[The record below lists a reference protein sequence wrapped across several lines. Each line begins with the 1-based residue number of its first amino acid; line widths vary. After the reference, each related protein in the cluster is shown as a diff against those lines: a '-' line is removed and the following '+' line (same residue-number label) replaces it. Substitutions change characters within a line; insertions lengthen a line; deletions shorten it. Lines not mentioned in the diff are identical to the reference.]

1 MTKEI
6 TISLAEDLVEAAM
19 RRARTEGT
27 TLDALMRRWLEDYA
41 QQQEVLQA
49 FDALTANLS
58 GKVRIGRKFTRDEMN
73 AR

>member
-6 TISLAEDLVEAAM
+6 TISLEEDLIEAAM
-19 RRARTEGT
+19 KRARKEDT
-27 TLDALMRRWLEDYA
+27 TLDALFRRWLADYA

-49 FDALTANLS
+49 FDALTAGLS